1 MDFYSP
7 KPKKKVI
14 NSISAKEIWSNTETN
29 RIEEKC
35 MSPFISSVIDEISE
49 ITGYELVV
57 KDIEVFVGD
66 FRADIVCKDV
76 NTEEIVVIE
85 NQLESSDHSHLG
97 KSLTYFANLEAKA
110 IVWISEKFRPE
121 HIKAIENLNE
131 ITSEDYNFYAL
142 ELKFEHYNGQEPFYY
157 FNEVVV
163 PTLVSKVANS
173 IRAQSE
179 DSLDVI
185 RFLER
190 FVIDLKTDI
199 PSAHFNKGKT
209 YSKLSF
215 LNGVYLGFGISPR
228 TDLVTFEISTSVIT
242 DENEL
247 AQLNKKIEERLNK
260 KYNYNFVH
268 SLGKKNPKYQKW
280 LYTIS
285 LDRETEIELLKEICM
300 NIYTEMTNS

>member
-1 MDFYSP
+1 M
-7 KPKKKVI
+7 
-14 NSISAKEIWSNTETN
+14 
-29 RIEEKC
+29 
-35 MSPFISSVIDEISE
+35 
-49 ITGYELVV
+49 
-57 KDIEVFVGD
+57 
-66 FRADIVCKDV
+66 
-76 NTEEIVVIE
+76 
-85 NQLESSDHSHLG
+85 
-97 KSLTYFANLEAKA
+97 
-110 IVWISEKFRPE
+110 
-121 HIKAIENLNE
+121 
-131 ITSEDYNFYAL
+131 
-142 ELKFEHYNGQEPFYY
+142 
-157 FNEVVV
+157 

-247 AQLNKKIEERLNK
+247 AQLNEKIEERLNK

-285 LDRETEIELLKEICM
+285 LDRETEAELLKEICM

>member
-7 KPKKKVI
+7 KQKKKVI

-57 KDIEVFVGD
+57 KDMEVFVGD

-157 FNEVVV
+157 FNDYYV
-163 PTLVSKVANS
+163 PINAY
-173 IRAQSE
+173 I
-179 DSLDVI
+179 
-185 RFLER
+185 
-190 FVIDLKTDI
+190 
-199 PSAHFNKGKT
+199 
-209 YSKLSF
+209 
-215 LNGVYLGFGISPR
+215 
-228 TDLVTFEISTSVIT
+228 
-242 DENEL
+242 
-247 AQLNKKIEERLNK
+247 
-260 KYNYNFVH
+260 
-268 SLGKKNPKYQKW
+268 
-280 LYTIS
+280 
-285 LDRETEIELLKEICM
+285 
-300 NIYTEMTNS
+300 